1 LIASALGYSSQ
12 ESFQCFFDSGD
23 ESLRG
28 FEGKQVHTIKRK
40 WKEVSGMV
48 RTRSICLVILAVSLL
63 LTACGPSQEQI
74 RARDNARS
82 AALAAEARVV
92 SLQNEYEQLNQQIP
106 QLEQQIPQLEQE
118 KAELQAEYESLGGT
132 GR

>member
-1 LIASALGYSSQ
+1 MA
-12 ESFQCFFDSGD
+12 
-23 ESLRG
+23 
-28 FEGKQVHTIKRK
+28 
-40 WKEVSGMV
+40 